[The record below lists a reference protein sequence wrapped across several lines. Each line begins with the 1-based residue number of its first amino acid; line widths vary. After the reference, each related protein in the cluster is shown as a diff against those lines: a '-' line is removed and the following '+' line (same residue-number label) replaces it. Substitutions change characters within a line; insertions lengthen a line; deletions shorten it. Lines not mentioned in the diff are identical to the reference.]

1 MSTKQTTRA
10 QTPTPAR
17 PVKNSSAP
25 VTNGSNS
32 KRSGASK
39 PATPAPRNQVDLS
52 VPPSGPVAHAI
63 QASELENIIR
73 NTSRLLLEEER
84 KKERSA
90 ITREL
95 AARQEAPRPL
105 PPRPTTPS
113 AESQAKVH
121 FSPQA
126 VVPPPVQAAGT
137 VRSRGAKVDANGA
150 LNRWNLYSQTL
161 DFPEEVMGIRIPD
174 DTELATSCFS
184 LVHRFQLTTSVDGT
198 AGFMIGQGGYGDQE
212 FFMIPNANVYPTT
225 TTKYVYGITTNQANC
240 TSSQPFQNANPGQLL
255 VFPGWS
261 QTAGWA
267 VPNLV
272 SEARLV
278 SMGVSIV
285 ALVST
290 LGDGGVLSGAFMP
303 RDWFYSTYS
312 VNSQNLDDF
321 NVDSLLT
328 IPGAVQVPVSSKKAM
343 HMTYSPTDP
352 VCFQFVPT
360 NGVPDVTDHAEF
372 QAYQPGGFAF
382 IAGGMSAG
390 VKLQVCLTAN
400 YEGIPRTNAL
410 FFADATDQA
419 PNDPIA
425 VSEAMNHRKDVESVT
440 TGVPAVAASLLTPE
454 AQTATGVRG
463 GAKYHPFHK
472 ELSSVI
478 KHVDNIRIPCSDN
491 NNTPEPDY
499 KIPPG
504 HLGMLKLHTNGIR
517 CSHTGDAHNSER
529 YAKDVDQDETLF
541 EKVAKLAIKVAGKVG
556 PDILASIG

>member
-1 MSTKQTTRA
+1 M
-10 QTPTPAR
+10 
-17 PVKNSSAP
+17 KNSSAP
-25 VTNGSNS
+25 VTNGSLP
-32 KRSGASK
+32 KKEKQR
-39 PATPAPRNQVDLS
+39 TPAPAPL
-52 VPPSGPVAHAI
+52 PKGPIPDTRQGRH
-63 QASELENIIR
+63 
-73 NTSRLLLEEER
+73 
-84 KKERSA
+84 
-90 ITREL
+90 TRE
-95 AARQEAPRPL
+95 AAVPARSDPP
-105 PPRPTTPS
+105 PPRPTTPTAS
-113 AESQAKVH
+113 AKVH

-126 VVPPPVQAAGT
+126 IHPSPQAVVPPPIQADGA
-137 VRSRGAKVDANGA
+137 VRTRGAKVDANGA
-150 LNRWNLYSQTL
+150 LSRWNLYSQTL

-174 DTELATSCFS
+174 DTLLATSCFS
-184 LVHRFQLTTSVDGT
+184 LVHRFQLTTSTDGT

-212 FFMIPNANVYPTT
+212 FFMIPNANVYPAT
-225 TTKYVYGITTNQANC
+225 TTKYVYGITTNQTFC

-278 SMGVSIV
+278 SMGISIV

-290 LGDGGVLSGAFMP
+290 LGDGGVLSGAFLP

-312 VNSQNLDDF
+312 VNGQNLDDF
-321 NVDSLLT
+321 TVDSLLT
-328 IPGAVQVPVSSKKAM
+328 IPGAIQVPVSSKKAM

-360 NGVPDVTDHAEF
+360 NGVPDVTNHAEF
-372 QAYQPGGFAF
+372 QAFQPGGFAF
-382 IAGGMSAG
+382 LAGGMSAG

-440 TGVPAVAASLLTPE
+440 TGVPATAASILTPE
-454 AQTATGVRG
+454 AQLAAGVKG

-472 ELSSVI
+472 DLSSVI
-478 KHVDNIRIPCSDN
+478 KHVDNIRIPCTDEDN
-491 NNTPEPDY
+491 NTQTPDY
-499 KIPPG
+499 RVPAG
-504 HLGMLKLHTNGIR
+504 HLGLLKLHQTGVR

-529 YAKDVDQDETLF
+529 YAKQVDQDETLF